1 MAAADGP
8 SAGLAV
14 GMPMAAE
21 VVGRPGAAAGAPMTV
36 ADGPSLLAAGVVRAR
51 LPEDSN
57 KQSTR
62 QYGKRFG
69 KLETMLNYM
78 RKTLNT

>member
-1 MAAADGP
+1 MPWAAG
-8 SAGLAV
+8 
-14 GMPMAAE
+14 
-21 VVGRPGAAAGAPMTV
+21 VVGRPWAAGVVDRPGAAAGAPMTV
-36 ADGPSLLAAGVVRAR
+36 ADDPSLLAAGVVRAR